1 MQRGDGMLAF
11 VVIGALAAF
20 GFVCGVWT
28 LCGIFLKDRG
38 GVLTYQGPQPVEFVR
53 RYLWLREMGLIRCQL
68 AVADPPQDWLPWLN
82 SQGIVVIKGEKN
94 LESGTGDPPGCHQ
107 RRGVSEL

>member
-38 GVLTYQGPQPVEFVR
+38 GVLTYQGPQPVEFAR

-68 AVADPPQDWLPWLN
+68 VVAGNGSDPL
-82 SQGIVVIKGEKN
+82 S
-94 LESGTGDPPGCHQ
+94 TGGCGSATGLAALAEQPGNCCH
-107 RRGVSEL
+107 